1 MQKLMSEP
9 YIIRCFNNQYE
20 HKRDALE
27 NKRKELEQR
36 VQQEAER
43 QNHRKVVEQ
52 VLTAQEQK
60 ERRIKEKINEIV
72 MESDKKLQERI
83 KKRAEIREYRHSI
96 SPRKL
101 GSSLSSEDNYSPI
114 SFSNGQDDKGDYLH
128 NSSEF

>member
-83 KKRAEIREYRHSI
+83 KKRAEIR
-96 SPRKL
+96 
-101 GSSLSSEDNYSPI
+101 
-114 SFSNGQDDKGDYLH
+114 
-128 NSSEF
+128 